1 MSAVEEGGEAT
12 LAEQHED
19 ARRDLFKRASQHPL
33 AQQTLEIFPDA
44 AIADIRP
51 IQPGE
56 ALPDAPRGTGRRPM
70 KNLADMMKQAQEM
83 QQKMTE
89 MQEALA
95 AHEVVGKAAA
105 GMVEVRMNAKGELLG
120 LRIDPSLID
129 PAEAEVME
137 DLITA
142 GFNDARVKAEAH
154 AREEMRRV
162 SGGLELPARLQ
173 AALLTCLPATWRR

>member
-1 MSAVEEGGEAT
+1 
-12 LAEQHED
+12 
-19 ARRDLFKRASQHPL
+19 
-33 AQQTLEIFPDA
+33 
-44 AIADIRP
+44 
-51 IQPGE
+51 
-56 ALPDAPRGTGRRPM
+56 M

-162 SGGLELPARLQ
+162 SGGLELPPGFK
-173 AALLTCLPATWRR
+173 LPF

>member
-1 MSAVEEGGEAT
+1 
-12 LAEQHED
+12 
-19 ARRDLFKRASQHPL
+19 
-33 AQQTLEIFPDA
+33 
-44 AIADIRP
+44 
-51 IQPGE
+51 
-56 ALPDAPRGTGRRPM
+56 M
-70 KNLADMMKQAQEM
+70 KNLASMMKQAQEM
-83 QQKMTE
+83 QEKMTA

-120 LRIDPSLID
+120 LKIDPSLID

-142 GFNDARVKAEAH
+142 GFNDARVKADAH

-162 SGGLELPARLQ
+162 SGGLELPPGFK
-173 AALLTCLPATWRR
+173 LPF

>member
-1 MSAVEEGGEAT
+1 
-12 LAEQHED
+12 
-19 ARRDLFKRASQHPL
+19 
-33 AQQTLEIFPDA
+33 
-44 AIADIRP
+44 
-51 IQPGE
+51 
-56 ALPDAPRGTGRRPM
+56 M
-70 KNLADMMKQAQEM
+70 KNLASMMKQAQEM
-83 QQKMTE
+83 QEKMTA

-120 LRIDPSLID
+120 LKIDPSLID

-142 GFNDARVKAEAH
+142 GFNDARIKAEAH

-162 SGGLELPARLQ
+162 SGGLELPPGFK
-173 AALLTCLPATWRR
+173 LPF

>member
-1 MSAVEEGGEAT
+1 
-12 LAEQHED
+12 
-19 ARRDLFKRASQHPL
+19 
-33 AQQTLEIFPDA
+33 
-44 AIADIRP
+44 
-51 IQPGE
+51 
-56 ALPDAPRGTGRRPM
+56 M
-70 KNLADMMKQAQEM
+70 KNLAGMMKQAQEM

-120 LRIDPSLID
+120 LKIDPSLID

-142 GFNDARVKAEAH
+142 GFNDARAKAEAH
-154 AREEMRRV
+154 AHEEMRRV
-162 SGGLELPARLQ
+162 SGGLELPPGFK
-173 AALLTCLPATWRR
+173 LPF

>member
-1 MSAVEEGGEAT
+1 
-12 LAEQHED
+12 
-19 ARRDLFKRASQHPL
+19 
-33 AQQTLEIFPDA
+33 
-44 AIADIRP
+44 
-51 IQPGE
+51 
-56 ALPDAPRGTGRRPM
+56 M
-70 KNLADMMKQAQEM
+70 KNLADMMKQAQEI

-162 SGGLELPARLQ
+162 SGGLELPPGFK
-173 AALLTCLPATWRR
+173 LPF

>member
-1 MSAVEEGGEAT
+1 
-12 LAEQHED
+12 
-19 ARRDLFKRASQHPL
+19 
-33 AQQTLEIFPDA
+33 
-44 AIADIRP
+44 
-51 IQPGE
+51 
-56 ALPDAPRGTGRRPM
+56 M
-70 KNLADMMKQAQEM
+70 KNLAGMMKQAQEM

-120 LRIDPSLID
+120 LKIDPSLID

-142 GFNDARVKAEAH
+142 GFNDARIKAEAH

-162 SGGLELPARLQ
+162 SGGLELPPGFK
-173 AALLTCLPATWRR
+173 LPF